1 MKSWYLIRF
10 CKGRP
15 GKVLGNRSRWKWNGN
30 TCSTEAEP
38 EMCMKAKQKQKV
50 LLLLPL
56 KIMKQKLKQ
65 IQKWKLNCLMHVWT
79 LERKSP
85 KSWKLLYCM
94 TCHSIYVAGRN
105 HLREY
110 KTIHSCID
118 HTNHATVQI
127 VTHSAVHKPWP
138 SADRSLITFDM
149 PQCSQAQLQPQ
160 GTFQL
165 QHKYI

>member
-1 MKSWYLIRF
+1 M
-10 CKGRP
+10 
-15 GKVLGNRSRWKWNGN
+15 
-30 TCSTEAEP
+30 
-38 EMCMKAKQKQKV
+38 EM
-50 LLLLPL
+50 
-56 KIMKQKLKQ
+56 
-65 IQKWKLNCLMHVWT
+65 KWKYVQYWSRTRNVHESKTKTESTTVTAIKNNETKTQTNSKMEIKLSHACLNPRT
-79 LERKSP
+79 K

-110 KTIHSCID
+110 KTIHSYID